1 MSESLRRS
9 GHREISAGFS
19 CLGVKP
25 PGLWATTNFAVG
37 SMLIPLHC
45 YRMFRFSFSAVF
57 LFAGLSSSCAWQYFR
72 LPWTRPDEISPN
84 RLDRAYFQLMA
95 LMALFVLFGWVTL
108 QAGAQSVDSAHVTHE
123 TVGDEIE
130 SKEPRPMK
138 ATVKALAETYGW
150 IVDYED
156 PIHLKDS
163 PDVFDMTD
171 PTWRSTHPNDRF
183 LGLRGD
189 TFTIHL
195 AHSETATSETPLLTV
210 KRIVGEYNR
219 SSLPS
224 RFAVRTGEGG
234 RVAVVGVAT
243 RNSAGAY
250 KQQPVLLDTPLEL
263 LPSSTLELSDAL
275 PMLTAALSKAS
286 GHQVVLGTSPI
297 NLFNQVRYVI
307 PTEKLSAR
315 TIVGRMLDRAPVKLT
330 YTFLYDLNDD
340 VYVLNVSVA
349 TRVITNSRG
358 VEQRLPLPSP
368 Q

>member
-1 MSESLRRS
+1 MRRYTDS
-9 GHREISAGFS
+9 TVH
-19 CLGVKP
+19 
-25 PGLWATTNFAVG
+25 
-37 SMLIPLHC
+37 
-45 YRMFRFSFSAVF
+45 
-57 LFAGLSSSCAWQYFR
+57 
-72 LPWTRPDEISPN
+72 N
-84 RLDRAYFQLMA
+84 RLDRPCFQLLEVMA
-95 LMALFVLFGWVTL
+95 LSVLFGRVTL

-123 TVGDEIE
+123 TVGDGTE
-130 SKEPRPMK
+130 SKDPRPMK

-163 PDVFDMTD
+163 PEVFDMTD

-183 LGLRGD
+183 LGLRGGG
-189 TFTIHL
+189 TFTTHL
-195 AHSETATSETPLLTV
+195 AQSETATSATPLLTV

-250 KQQPVLLDTPLEL
+250 EQQPILLDTPLEL
-263 LPSSTLELSDAL
+263 PSSTLDLSDAL

-307 PTEKLSAR
+307 PTEKLPAR
-315 TIVGRMLDRAPVKLT
+315 TIVGRMLDSAPVKLT

-340 VYVLNVSVA
+340 LYVLNVSMA